1 MPGNMPA
8 GPAENLPQG
17 TFLQYVGFSQAGSVR
32 EYRFRRISRG
42 EEAQEFVVTAAMPL
56 FAKHRVAIQ
65 EGPGLCLHVLLRHWA
80 TWGAPAASAARS
92 LNESDMLAH
101 LASQPVRTG
110 KGSKRELTE

>member
-1 MPGNMPA
+1 MLGNKPA
-8 GPAENLPQG
+8 GPAENLPQR

-32 EYRFRRISRG
+32 EYRFRRITRG
-42 EEAQEFVVTAAMPL
+42 EDPQEFVVNAAMPL

-65 EGPGLCLHVLLRHWA
+65 EGPALCLHVLLRQWA
-80 TWGAPAASAARS
+80 VFGAPAAPTPRS

-101 LASQPVRTG
+101 VASQPVRQA